1 MSKEIKLALEELR
14 EYVNMLLNDG
24 DFTKAYIDREKAVGI
39 EKIKA
44 AYREGLNVR
53 RQMIN
58 DFMEKL
64 IKKHTPGEVTDSQLM
79 RFTNKIKAMNDE
91 EIRDYFLKNPD
102 AMHEDTFNALAAE
115 LRGRGLDREY
125 EIVKAKKDVYTKPW
139 TTTKEYETFNKVL
152 TELDMYEAALNE
164 NRLYLESE
172 NGGLEAVD
180 LD

>member
-1 MSKEIKLALEELR
+1 MNEIKLALEELR
-14 EYVNMLLNDG
+14 EYINTLKNEG
-24 DFTKAYIDREKAVGI
+24 DFTNQFIHKEKMVGY

-44 AYREGLNVR
+44 AYREGLKAR

-79 RFTNKIKAMNDE
+79 RFTNKIKAMTDSE
-91 EIRDYFLKNPD
+91 VRDYVLKNRD
-102 AMHEDTFNALAAE
+102 AMHEDTFNVLAAE
-115 LRGRGLDREY
+115 LRSRGLDREY
-125 EIVKAKKDVYTKPW
+125 EIVKAKKDAYTKPW

-152 TELDMYEAALNE
+152 TELDMFEAALNE